1 MTQLPL
7 ANAIKVNSYHSSV
20 ALLDYE
26 KLNSQVLALSAFK
39 VAVGGDAP
47 IRLFQVFCFVAAN
60 PGCLQQ
66 DMEKVTGMGRSSCSR
81 MIKWL
86 GPKKIDGS
94 PGLCLIRID
103 TNPKYWKQNVLN
115 LTPKGEM
122 VADLVL
128 QHI

>member
-1 MTQLPL
+1 MQQQPYLNQ
-7 ANAIKVNSYHSSV
+7 ANVTSPQTSFTLV
-20 ALLDYE
+20 EYE
-26 KLNSQVLALSAFK
+26 RLNSQVLALSAFK

-66 DMEKVTGMGRSSCSR
+66 DMEMVTGMGRSSCSR

>member
-1 MTQLPL
+1 MTHQPL
-7 ANAIKVNSYHSSV
+7 VNPVKVSSYHSSFTLV
-20 ALLDYE
+20 DYE
-26 KLNSQVLALSAFK
+26 RLNSQVLALSAFK

-81 MIKWL
+81 MIK
-86 GPKKIDGS
+86 
-94 PGLCLIRID
+94 ID